1 MTVMSLAP
9 GVGSHTSVV
18 CLQTRVSLGNW
29 PMFDTKSRKYCTHP
43 EGPAGTEYLNVT
55 CSCVLVGWSRLEEMR
70 LTFMTQG
77 FHAREPAQIV
87 VICKIS

>member
-1 MTVMSLAP
+1 VTVMSLAP